1 MTLTLDEIR
10 DEVFTRVGKDHR
22 AEIIAEARAM
32 ARAAAAS
39 VIRGKVWA
47 AAREQWPGAGTKA
60 SEWPHAAFC
69 WKSVAEVLEFH
80 ADHIS
85 DAVADWQIAAA
96 VDEAVYAES
105 KGKEPKPWKVPDAV
119 REIYGKSGERGT
131 GSGERG
137 TGKCGVECG
146 AGCPEARR
154 RTAWVVGRGGRDGNF
169 GIDAEPDRDAPFPR
183 PGAE

>member
-47 AAREQWPGAGTKA
+47 AVREQWPGAGTKA
-60 SEWPHAAFC
+60 SEWPHAAF

-137 TGKCGVECG
+137 TGKSGGVG
-146 AGCPEARR
+146 EARVGKEEAWEHAAERAQAVKDRMSAR
-154 RTAWVVGRGGRDGNF
+154 RKPKEGWLL
-169 GIDAEPDRDAPFPR
+169 
-183 PGAE
+183 